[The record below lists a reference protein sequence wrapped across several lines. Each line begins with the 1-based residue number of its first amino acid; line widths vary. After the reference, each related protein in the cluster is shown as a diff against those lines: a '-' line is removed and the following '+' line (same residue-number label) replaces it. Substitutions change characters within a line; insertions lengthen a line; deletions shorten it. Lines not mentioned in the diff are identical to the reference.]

1 MRNVSDK
8 IVEKIQT
15 RILCYI
21 TFSENF
27 DVDEIMQENMVQPG
41 RPQITINMV
50 QPGRPQITINMVQPG
65 RPQITIN
72 MVQPSRPQITIK
84 YGTCTLHAG

>member
-21 TFSENF
+21 TFF
-27 DVDEIMQENMVQPG
+27 PKILQLM
-41 RPQITINMV
+41 R
-50 QPGRPQITINMVQPG
+50 
-65 RPQITIN
+65 
-72 MVQPSRPQITIK
+72 
-84 YGTCTLHAG
+84 